1 MMAGG
6 LRILYEDNHVL
17 GVLKPAG
24 LLSQGDRTGDT
35 SALELARL
43 YIKEKHEKPGQ
54 VFLGL
59 VHRLDRPVSGVMLFA
74 RTSKAASRLSKSF
87 HDRDAEKR
95 YLCVVSGLFTDDEGE
110 LTAHVERAHTR
121 SRLTESATAS
131 SKEALLRYHVVG
143 RSVQSEVTGLHPRQR
158 RDDPSMTLLEVLPR
172 TGRHHQIRLQLS
184 AAGHPVRGD
193 LKYGAVTPLPDKS
206 IALHAVR
213 LRVPHPV
220 RDDVID
226 LFAPP
231 PGGPPWSFFS
241 HEIEALFAPPA
252 PG

>member
-1 MMAGG
+1 MSGE

-17 GVLKPAG
+17 GVVKPAG
-24 LLSQGDRTGDT
+24 MLSQGDRTGDM

-43 YIKEKHEKPGQ
+43 YIKERHAKPGH

-74 RTSKAASRLSKSF
+74 RTSKAASRLSQSF

-95 YLCVVSGLFTDDEGE
+95 YLCVVSGIMREDEGE
-110 LTAHVERAHTR
+110 LTSHIVRAHTR
-121 SRLTESATAS
+121 SRLSAGATAR
-131 SKEALLRYHVVG
+131 SKEAVLHYRVLG
-143 RSVQSEVTGLHPRQR
+143 RSERHEDKRLHPRQR

-184 AAGHPVRGD
+184 SAGHPVRGD
-193 LKYGAVTPLPDKS
+193 LKYGGVTPLPDKS

-220 RDDVID
+220 RDEIID
-226 LFAPP
+226 LSAPP
-231 PGGPPWSFFS
+231 PAGAPWNEFASA
-241 HEIEALFAPPA
+241 IEALFAPPA
-252 PG
+252 RE